1 MQKTSITSLLKC
13 ARNLGPAPGQ
23 SQSLASLR
31 FCCGWQI
38 LDSYANTHPFP
49 STLVDFRKC
58 AAFVRMAREES
69 PVICMCT
76 GVWPSALYTVE
87 AAGGMPAVHLPHGMT
102 SELCSPAGAVTC
114 SLMCICCF
122 CEIVLACCLRM
133 SLFII
138 TAYTGAFPYVL
149 ASSLSAFLKHLL
161 PLINQ
166 SLRSVRFRG
175 TIEVLRC
182 THILMELGHFI
193 VKSTH

>member
-1 MQKTSITSLLKC
+1 M
-13 ARNLGPAPGQ
+13 
-23 SQSLASLR
+23 
-31 FCCGWQI
+31 
-38 LDSYANTHPFP
+38 
-49 STLVDFRKC
+49 DFRKC

-69 PVICMCT
+69 PMICMCT

-87 AAGGMPAVHLPHGMT
+87 AAGGMPAVHPPHGMT

-138 TAYTGAFPYVL
+138 TAYPGAFPYVL

-161 PLINQ
+161 PLI
-166 SLRSVRFRG
+166 SHLEVCDSGVRLRSCS
-175 TIEVLRC
+175 C

-193 VKSTH
+193 VKSTR

>member
-1 MQKTSITSLLKC
+1 M
-13 ARNLGPAPGQ
+13 
-23 SQSLASLR
+23 
-31 FCCGWQI
+31 
-38 LDSYANTHPFP
+38 
-49 STLVDFRKC
+49 
-58 AAFVRMAREES
+58 
-69 PVICMCT
+69 ICMCT

-87 AAGGMPAVHLPHGMT
+87 AAGGMPAVHPPHRMT

-175 TIEVLRC
+175 TIEVLQLY
-182 THILMELGHFI
+182 THSNGVGSLHSEEYTLA
-193 VKSTH
+193 VTPTLPLLQSLAKPEPLSVS